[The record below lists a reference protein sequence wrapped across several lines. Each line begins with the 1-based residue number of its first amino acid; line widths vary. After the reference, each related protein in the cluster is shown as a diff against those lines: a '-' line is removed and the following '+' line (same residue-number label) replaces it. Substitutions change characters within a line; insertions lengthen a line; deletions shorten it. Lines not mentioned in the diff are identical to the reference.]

1 MAMDNN
7 SSLSQSTQNQPC
19 CPSKCCGW
27 LVVAGLVL
35 LVAVAIGGYWLG
47 IQKAI
52 STAKSLQPT
61 PLPTK
66 AVIATP
72 TTDPTAGWKTY
83 RSADLSFKYPS
94 TWKLTNNQIEGEN
107 PKIKISIVDRDSTLM
122 NECMEETSAETKN
135 NLAVRKFSRVTT
147 GVMCN
152 TTDSTPR
159 EIWVTK
165 TRGSSAPGMS
175 LEYSSTE
182 SPQTEK
188 LFGQILGTFRFLE

>member
-1 MAMDNN
+1 
-7 SSLSQSTQNQPC
+7 
-19 CPSKCCGW
+19 
-27 LVVAGLVL
+27 
-35 LVAVAIGGYWLG
+35 
-47 IQKAI
+47 
-52 STAKSLQPT
+52 
-61 PLPTK
+61 
-66 AVIATP
+66 
-72 TTDPTAGWKTY
+72 
-83 RSADLSFKYPS
+83 
-94 TWKLTNNQIEGEN
+94 
-107 PKIKISIVDRDSTLM
+107 
-122 NECMEETSAETKN
+122 MEETSAETKN